1 MVNFLFL
8 FDVLCFVQPF
18 TVMAS
23 NMASLFEEHHLALQY
38 LVPNLLKL
46 YVDIDSQA
54 LILRFFFSTYVI
66 HCLFKV
72 TQAEV

>member
-1 MVNFLFL
+1 
-8 FDVLCFVQPF
+8 VQPF